1 MTGFAAR
8 TREAPGQGADPGA
21 GPGAGPASAWA
32 WAWEARSVNG
42 KGLDL
47 RLRLPEGI
55 EGLEAAV
62 RAEVQARFARGNVT
76 VSLRLD
82 RAAGVGLSRVDAAG
96 LTRALD
102 ALAEVE
108 AAAAARGQMLRATSA
123 AEILSMRGVVEA
135 GTSAAEDSEALKA
148 ALLADAALLLDA
160 LKQMRLAE
168 GKALAAIL
176 AAQVD
181 RIEALAA
188 EAAAEAEARAPLQA
202 EAFRAAL
209 ARVIEGAEAADPA
222 RVAQELA
229 LLAVKTDVT
238 EEIDRLKAHVAA
250 ARALLKEPEPAGRRL
265 DFLAQEFNREAN
277 TLASKANHAGLTRV
291 ALELKA
297 VIDQMREQVQNVQ

>member
-8 TREAPGQGADPGA
+8 TGEAAGQ
-21 GPGAGPASAWA
+21 A

-62 RAEVQARFARGNVT
+62 RAEAQARFARGNVT
-76 VSLRLD
+76 VALRLD
-82 RAAGVGLSRVDAAG
+82 RATAAGGPAVDALG
-96 LTRALD
+96 LGRALD
-102 ALAEVE
+102 AVAEVE
-108 AAAAARGQMLRATSA
+108 AAAAARGQILRATSA
-123 AEILSMRGVVEA
+123 AEVLAMRGVLD
-135 GTSAAEDSEALKA
+135 TSGASAEDDGAALKA
-148 ALLADAALLLDA
+148 ALLADAAALLDA
-160 LKQMRLAE
+160 LRHMRLAE
-168 GKALAAIL
+168 GRALYEIL
-176 AAQVD
+176 AAQLA
-181 RIEALAA
+181 RIESLAA
-188 EAAAEAEARAPLQA
+188 EAAAEAEARGPAQA
-202 EAFRAAL
+202 EALRAAL
-209 ARVIEGAEAADPA
+209 ARVTDGAEAADPA

-229 LLAVKTDVT
+229 LIAVKADVT

-250 ARALLKEPEPAGRRL
+250 ARALLQEGEPVGRRL

>member
-8 TREAPGQGADPGA
+8 TGEGEGQ
-21 GPGAGPASAWA
+21 S

-62 RAEVQARFARGNVT
+62 RAEVAARFARGNLT

-82 RAAGVGLSRVDAAG
+82 RAPGAAASAVDPEGLA
-96 LTRALD
+96 RALA
-102 ALAEVE
+102 ALAEVG
-108 AAAAARGQMLRATSA
+108 AAAAARGIALRASSA
-123 AEILSMRGVVEA
+123 AEILGLRGVIDTGA
-135 GTSAAEDSEALKA
+135 GNQTDGAALKA
-148 ALLADAALLLDA
+148 ALVADLGLVLDA
-160 LKQMRLAE
+160 LKSMRAAE
-168 GKALAAIL
+168 GRVLHEIL
-176 AAQVD
+176 VGQVA

-188 EAAAEAEARAPLQA
+188 EAADEARARAPAQA

-209 ARVIEGAEAADPA
+209 ARVMEGAEAADEG

-229 LLAVKTDVT
+229 LLAVRTDVT

-250 ARALLKEPEPAGRRL
+250 ARTLLNEGEPVGRRL

>member
-8 TREAPGQGADPGA
+8 TGEGEGQ
-21 GPGAGPASAWA
+21 S

-62 RAEVQARFARGNVT
+62 RAEVAARFARGNLT

-82 RAAGVGLSRVDAAG
+82 RAPGAAASAVDPEGLA
-96 LTRALD
+96 RALA
-102 ALAEVE
+102 ALAEVG
-108 AAAAARGQMLRATSA
+108 AAAAERGIALRASSA
-123 AEILSMRGVVEA
+123 AEILGLRGVIDTGA
-135 GTSAAEDSEALKA
+135 GNQTDGAALKA
-148 ALLADAALLLDA
+148 ALVADLGLVLDA
-160 LKQMRLAE
+160 LKSMRAAE
-168 GKALAAIL
+168 GRALHEIL
-176 AAQVD
+176 VGQVA

-188 EAAAEAEARAPLQA
+188 EAADEARARAPAQA

-209 ARVIEGAEAADPA
+209 ARVMEGAEAADEG

-229 LLAVKTDVT
+229 LLAVRTDVT

-250 ARALLKEPEPAGRRL
+250 ARALLNEGEPVGRRL